1 MILQMMHTQLI
12 LEKPKNITVNT
23 LEMEIKMKVKDA
35 YLYTAVSIAR
45 LVNRITRELN
55 AAEFEAEAPDLSEE
69 ERAEARQKVKYL
81 SSNLRSFEIM
91 MDLGERYETDF

>member
-35 YLYTAVSIAR
+35 YLYNAVSIAR